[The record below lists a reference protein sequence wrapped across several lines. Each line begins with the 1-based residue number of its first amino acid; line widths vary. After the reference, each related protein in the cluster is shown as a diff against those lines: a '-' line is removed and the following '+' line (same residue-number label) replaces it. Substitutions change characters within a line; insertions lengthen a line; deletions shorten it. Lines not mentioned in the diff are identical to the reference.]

1 MRPRLR
7 MAGVALAAAMGL
19 FGAAG
24 VAAAAPQQEDMKAR
38 HAEMKARQDSMTTR
52 HEDMMARM
60 TGLDA
65 RIQRLAQ
72 EMNSS
77 SGDARINAMAA
88 LLTAVVEQNQTMRS
102 AMTEMKGGMTD
113 MMEMCMMSGK
123 AESSTAPSH
132 DTRHAKV
139 RCPTRLWRY
148 HPGELVSTWPRTG
161 CRVSPPTYAV
171 ARNHRKCKRRPLH
184 QSAPRAM

>member
-7 MAGVALAAAMGL
+7 MAGVALAASVGL

-38 HAEMKARQDSMTTR
+38 HAEMKSHQANMTTR

-60 TGLDA
+60 AGLDA
-65 RIQRLAQ
+65 RIQLLTQ

-77 SGDARINAMAA
+77 SGDARMNAMAA

-102 AMTEMKGGMTD
+102 AMTEMKGGMAG
-113 MMEMCMMSGK
+113 MMESCMMHEK
-123 AESSTAPSH
+123 PAPSTAPSH
-132 DTRHAKV
+132 DHTDTQK
-139 RCPTRLWRY
+139 
-148 HPGELVSTWPRTG
+148 
-161 CRVSPPTYAV
+161 
-171 ARNHRKCKRRPLH
+171 
-184 QSAPRAM
+184 